1 MQLTTSKKFTYQ
13 TRFRVGEEPERLLS
27 NTACLLSKVE
37 RSLFKDLYQKK
48 KGINELKTLYLKQYG
63 ITARQFN
70 SCRIKLEGKV
80 LSYKVLL
87 NDRILNLEQKIAK
100 LDKHIKRLKDPFKI
114 HQKKRRL
121 ALLKTKYEKLVKDK
135 KEGKIRIC
143 FGTKSLFNK
152 QFYLE
157 ENDFVSHAEWK
168 KIWEESRNSSF
179 FLVGSKDETVRA
191 K

>member
-1 MQLTTSKKFTYQ
+1 MQPITSKKFTYQ
-13 TRFRVGEEPERLLS
+13 TRFGVGEEPEKLLS

-37 RSLFKDLYQKK
+37 RTLFKDLYQKK
-48 KGINELKTLYLKQYG
+48 KNINELKTFYLKQYG

-87 NDRILNLEQKIAK
+87 TDRILNLDQKIKK

-121 ALLKTKYEKLVKDK
+121 ALLKTKYEKLAADK
-135 KEGKIRIC
+135 KR
-143 FGTKSLFNK
+143 
-152 QFYLE
+152 
-157 ENDFVSHAEWK
+157 
-168 KIWEESRNSSF
+168 R
-179 FLVGSKDETVRA
+179 
-191 K
+191 